1 VSAAQVAE
9 FQQEFTGAKADWQ
22 LVFYSGAVHSFTHR
36 EAGNDNSKGAAY
48 NALADR
54 RSWAAMQAFFA
65 ELFK

>member
-1 VSAAQVAE
+1 MAD
-9 FQQEFTGAKADWQ
+9 FQQEFTAAKADWQ
-22 LVFYSGAVHSFTHR
+22 LVCYSGAGHAFTQQ

-65 ELFK
+65 ELFKPILR